1 MVAESEEGTR
11 KTITAQVADVNK
23 GLLSVRKIVAAGNRV
38 VFDSDSYIEDKQ
50 TGERMWLTE
59 AQGMYMLKMWV
70 KNGPF

>member
-1 MVAESEEGTR
+1 MAKSEEGAK
-11 KTITAQVADVNK
+11 KTIIAQVADVNK
-23 GLLSVRKIVAAGNRV
+23 GLLSVRQIMAAGNRV
-38 VFDSDSYIEDKQ
+38 FFDSDSCIEDKQ